1 MLNNLLL
8 EKKMELSKFLN
19 GDKQAIINREEYS
32 YTISYYLKDR
42 LVNKEIVS
50 SYQKAEDL
58 AEDFV
63 LSEESKDG
71 PTFLSEDA

>member
-1 MLNNLLL
+1 
-8 EKKMELSKFLN
+8 MELSKFLN
-19 GDKQAIINREEYS
+19 GDKQAVIQREEYS
-32 YTISYYLKDR
+32 YIISYYLKER

-58 AEDFV
+58 AEDFI

>member
-1 MLNNLLL
+1 
-8 EKKMELSKFLN
+8 MELSKFLN

-32 YTISYYLKDR
+32 YTISYYLKER

-58 AEDFV
+58 AEDFI

>member
-1 MLNNLLL
+1 
-8 EKKMELSKFLN
+8 MELSKFLN
-19 GDKQAIINREEYS
+19 GDKQAVINREEYS
-32 YTISYYLKDR
+32 YTISYYLKER

-58 AEDFV
+58 AEDFI

>member
-1 MLNNLLL
+1 
-8 EKKMELSKFLN
+8 MELSKFLN

>member
-1 MLNNLLL
+1 
-8 EKKMELSKFLN
+8 MELSKFLN

-32 YTISYYLKDR
+32 YTISYYLKER

-58 AEDFV
+58 AEDFI
-63 LSEESKDG
+63 LSEDSKGG
-71 PTFLSEDA
+71 PTFLSENA

>member
-1 MLNNLLL
+1 
-8 EKKMELSKFLN
+8 MELSKFLN
-19 GDKQAIINREEYS
+19 GDKQAVIQREEYS
-32 YTISYYLKDR
+32 YTISYYLKER

-58 AEDFV
+58 AEDFI

>member
-1 MLNNLLL
+1 
-8 EKKMELSKFLN
+8 MELSKFLN
-19 GDKQAIINREEYS
+19 GDKQAVIQREEYS
-32 YTISYYLKDR
+32 YTISYYLKER

-50 SYQKAEDL
+50 NYQKAEDL
-58 AEDFV
+58 AEDFI

>member
-8 EKKMELSKFLN
+8 EKNMELSKFLN
-19 GDKQAIINREEYS
+19 GDKRAVIQREEYN
-32 YTISYYLKDR
+32 YTISYFLKER
-42 LVNKEIVS
+42 LVNKEIVAN
-50 SYQKAEDL
+50 YQLAEGL
-58 AEDFV
+58 AEDYI